1 MSYILHESPRSLKV
15 VYKRS
20 PKEADSDVQPLDQQ
34 AQLLAAFACDSRR
47 KYDYFGKLRT
57 KLSQKYR
64 KRHYARPTWQIRP
77 IGDSAQR
84 TAFSSDTWEPK
95 LCIEGEW
102 SIIYH
107 LLKIG
112 RHG

>member
-1 MSYILHESPRSLKV
+1 MPIFPETCVLSTIW
-15 VYKRS
+15 
-20 PKEADSDVQPLDQQ
+20 
-34 AQLLAAFACDSRR
+34 
-47 KYDYFGKLRT
+47 YF
-57 KLSQKYR
+57 
-64 KRHYARPTWQIRP
+64 RHSTRPTWRIRP

-102 SIIYH
+102 SIIHY

-112 RHG
+112 RYG